1 MMKTMKFSMLLL
13 LAVVMMTAGCKKDD
27 DGGSAD
33 SNYLEYKGERYS
45 LSKGYLEDYGELG
58 GGVFDVDITLVS
70 SSINIVVID
79 EEVDELTGTGN
90 LIYIDFRSSIAKAVA
105 TGNYSFSASEEDET
119 FIFGIAGVD
128 YNVTL
133 EEGEELFVTGGTIK
147 VVRSGNNYELD
158 FDLQVNGT
166 DALKGKFKGN
176 LAYYDYSSGFRD
188 KTPLF
193 ETLVK

>member
-1 MMKTMKFSMLLL
+1 MLLL
-13 LAVVMMTAGCKKDD
+13 LVVVMMTAGCKKDD

-45 LSKGYLEDYGELG
+45 LSKGFLEDYGELG

-79 EEVDELTGTGN
+79 EEVEELTGTGN

-105 TGNYSFSASEEDET
+105 TGNYSYTASEDAET
-119 FIFGIAGVD
+119 FVFGIAGVN
-128 YNVTL
+128 YNIAL
-133 EEGEELFVTGGTIK
+133 EEGVGLFVTGGTIN
-147 VVRSGNNYELD
+147 VVRSGNTYELE
-158 FDLQVNGT
+158 FNLLVNVT
-166 DALKGKFKGN
+166 DTLKGKFKGS
-176 LAYYDYSSGFRD
+176 LAYYDYSSGFRG
-188 KTPLF
+188 KAPLF